1 VKRALAVAL
10 CGLAWAP
17 AARAACP
24 PVPAPPPDQAPASA
38 ARIDAYVRAVGRAS
52 PVVSS
57 AVAGFSVQG
66 RPLRYAV
73 VSALAPDRLR
83 AGLARLRAVRAGR
96 VRSAGDAPAVVWV
109 AGSVHGNEPT
119 GADADLRLLYDLARR
134 CEDPLLRRVVVV
146 VLADQN
152 PDGHE
157 AHTRVNANGFDLNRD
172 WLAVTQPETEA
183 RLRALLAM
191 PPLAYA
197 DQHEQGGDV
206 FFFPPY
212 AAPFFHELP
221 EAALA
226 AERDVLGPAMRAAFV
241 REGYP
246 STSGGS
252 FDLLYPGYGDS
263 ATTLLFGAAGMTLE
277 AGSAR
282 PYAQRV
288 DEHLAAAGAVVRA
301 VGRHRGALL
310 AAWARS
316 FAQAQRQGARGL
328 LQQRARPRVHGYAL
342 GAGAEPLVARLLGEG
357 VAVRRLAAPARVASL
372 RAYGAPAPAAPA
384 TLAAG
389 TYLVSTAQPLKHWI
403 EALLGQNPSAGGPS
417 TSDVNAWSRPLL
429 MGIAGGAI
437 GSPLPAAPPAAVPV
451 LPTAQPLAGRRVA
464 LLGDPAA
471 FASVLPGIEQP
482 NAGTSWARWV
492 LTRLGA
498 QVDVVD
504 DPALAAGALTGHD
517 AVVVADGAPAALSS
531 PALQAISAFVSAG
544 GTYVGWRARGVAL
557 AGAAGLSP
565 ATIAGGPPTIWM
577 PGAAVAVGSSVVVDN
592 DDPLIVGGH
601 VVATY
606 GGVLS
611 GWTSGS
617 PAGRPAILDEP
628 VGTGHA
634 VLFAFDP
641 VFRGASE
648 SAEALLTSALTG
660 ATAGA
665 RRFAASRRSPDPRSG
680 AAAPGAG
687 R

>member
-1 VKRALAVAL
+1 VKRAVAFAL
-10 CGLAWAP
+10 CCLVWAP

-24 PVPAPPPDQAPASA
+24 PVAAPPSGNAPASA
-38 ARIDAYVRAVGRAS
+38 AQIDAYVRAVGRAS
-52 PVVSS
+52 PVIST

-73 VSALAPDRLR
+73 ASALPRDRLR
-83 AGLARLRAVRAGR
+83 GALARLRAVRAGR
-96 VRSAGDAPAVVWV
+96 ARSTGDAPAVVWV
-109 AGSVHGNEPT
+109 AGAVHGNEPS
-119 GADADLRLLYDLARR
+119 GADADLRLLRDLARR
-134 CEDPLLRRVVVV
+134 CHDPLLRRVVVV

-157 AHTRVNANGFDLNRD
+157 VHTRVNANGFDLNRD

-212 AAPFFHELP
+212 SAPLFHELP

-226 AERDVLGPAMRAAFV
+226 AERDVLGPAMRSAFV
-241 REGYP
+241 RAGYP
-246 STSGGS
+246 STSSGS

-288 DEHLAAAGAVVRA
+288 AEHLAAARAVVRA
-301 VGRHRGALL
+301 VGRNRAALL
-310 AAWARS
+310 KAWAGS
-316 FAQAQRQGARGL
+316 FAQATRQGARGL
-328 LQQRARPRVHGYAL
+328 LQHRAHPRVYGYAL
-342 GAGAEPLVARLLGEG
+342 GAGAEPLVARMMGQG
-357 VAVRRLAAPARVASL
+357 VAVRRLTAPAAVASL
-372 RAYGAPAPAAPA
+372 RPYGSPVPGAPG

-389 TYLVSTAQPLKHWI
+389 TYLVGAAQPLKHWI
-403 EALLGQNPSAGGPS
+403 EALLGQNPSAGVPS

-437 GSPLPAAPPAAVPV
+437 GSPLPDAPPAAVPAAQ
-451 LPTAQPLAGRRVA
+451 TAQPLAGRHVA

-471 FASVLPGIEQP
+471 YASVPPGIEQP

-492 LTRLGA
+492 LARLGA

-504 DPALAAGALTGHD
+504 DAALAAGALVGHD
-517 AVVVADGAPAALSS
+517 AIVVADGAPAPLSGAAL
-531 PALQAISAFVSAG
+531 AAISAFIGAG
-544 GTYVGWRARGVAL
+544 GTYVGWRARGIAV
-557 AGAAGLSP
+557 AGAAGLTQ
-565 ATIAGGPPTIWM
+565 ATIAGGPATISM
-577 PGAAVAVGSSVVVDN
+577 PGAAVAVGSSVVLDN

-601 VVATY
+601 VVGAY
-606 GGVLS
+606 GAVLS
-611 GWTSGS
+611 GWASGS

-628 VGTGHA
+628 VGAGHA

-641 VFRGASE
+641 VFRGSSP
-648 SAEALLTSALTG
+648 SAEALLTGVLTG
-660 ATAGA
+660 ATPGA
-665 RRFAASRRSPDPRSG
+665 RRSAASRRSRQPR
-680 AAAPGAG
+680 
-687 R
+687 